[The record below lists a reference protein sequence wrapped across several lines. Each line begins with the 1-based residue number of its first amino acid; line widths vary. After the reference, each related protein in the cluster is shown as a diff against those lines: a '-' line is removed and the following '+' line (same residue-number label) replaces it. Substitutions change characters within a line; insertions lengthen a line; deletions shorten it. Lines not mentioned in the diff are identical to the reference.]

1 MANPYSEIFSAPGA
15 KAFSAAGL
23 LARLPLPMTHM
34 GILTMLSE
42 TTGQYALAGLVAGTF
57 TFSMA
62 FLGPQVSRIV
72 DRRGQGRVLPVA
84 TGISVIALGAL
95 LLCATTGAPTW
106 TLFVFA
112 LLSGLMPSM
121 GAMVRARWTEIYRGR
136 PQLNTAYSMESV
148 VDELTYVISP
158 ALAVTLST
166 ALFPQAAPL
175 AAAVLLAVGVALF
188 VPQKRTEPPVKPRT
202 EISSG
207 APVVFSAPVL
217 MLALTLLFGG
227 AIAGMVDTMGLAFAE
242 QQGNKALS
250 GLVFAVYALGS
261 GISGLA
267 FGALKLRIPL
277 PRLLVVGVTGTALT
291 TLPFLLVDNIAG
303 MAAVVF
309 VAGVFFAPT
318 MVVIMGIVERTTP
331 EHQLTE
337 AMTWMIAGLQ
347 SGVALGAAVSGVVV
361 DAYGTRWGFAVAIGA
376 GAVALLLALT
386 SAPMLQRHLAQR
398 ERLPVNPTDPANPT
412 KEHKEHKEHDEH
424 NDRDNCGTEPHR
436 PQVPSG
442 N

>member
-1 MANPYSEIFSAPGA
+1 MAIPYRALFSAPGT

-23 LARLPLPMTHM
+23 LARLPLPMAHM

-72 DRRGQGRVLPVA
+72 DRRGQRRVLPVA

-106 TLFVFA
+106 TLFLFA

-121 GAMVRARWTEIYRGR
+121 GAMVRARWTEIYRGQ

-148 VDELTYVISP
+148 VDELTYVLGP
-158 ALAVTLST
+158 ALAVMLST

-175 AAAVLLAVGVALF
+175 AAALLLTVGVALF
-188 VPQKRTEPPVKPRT
+188 VPQKRTEPPVRTRT
-202 EISSG
+202 ENASG
-207 APVVFSAPVL
+207 ASVIRSAPVL

-227 AIAGMVDTMGLAFAE
+227 AIAGTVDTMGLSFAE

-267 FGALKLRIPL
+267 FGALKLSVPL

-291 TLPFLLVDNIAG
+291 TLPFLLVGNVAG

-318 MVVIMGIVERTTP
+318 MVVIMGIVERTAP
-331 EHQLTE
+331 AHHLTE
-337 AMTWMIAGLQ
+337 ALTWMIAGLQ
-347 SGVALGAAVSGVVV
+347 SGVALGAAVSGIVV

-376 GAVALLLALT
+376 GAIALLLALT
-386 SAPMLQRHLAQR
+386 SAPMLNRRLARR
-398 ERLPVNPTDPANPT
+398 ENAPAEPTDAR
-412 KEHKEHKEHDEH
+412 EADGACEA
-424 NDRDNCGTEPHR
+424 RDARDAPDARDALDVTSEACR
-436 PQVPSG
+436 
-442 N
+442 